1 MLLGPKL
8 GFPRLIRKPI
18 HARALTA
25 LWSCRPTRLPR
36 RNLEVLDLSWRGKA
50 GDVYIAC
57 RRLGNALKLSLHES
71 GHWHV
76 AFDSK
81 AFSQMFEGHNTPP
94 DRLMG
99 RWERPAPI
107 IDGLTLACRIHIP
120 GDAATIPEPSLDS
133 KVHWIACAP
142 PGQSVEVAVFLS
154 DHLLGDS
161 DWPGRN
167 AMQTKLVGHLSLD
180 GGGYVYIVHHTCAT
194 IEQPFPPPTGYF
206 KGRAKSNYL
215 LTQTERLGGDRWMT
229 ARSSFRRGRLS

>member
-1 MLLGPKL
+1 MPEHSLRFGVVGQP
-8 GFPRLIRKPI
+8 GY
-18 HARALTA
+18 RAETWKCWTYHGA
-25 LWSCRPTRLPR
+25 GKR
-36 RNLEVLDLSWRGKA
+36 R
-50 GDVYIAC
+50 DVYIAC

-206 KGRAKSNYL
+206 KGAGEEQLLANTNRALRWGQMDDGSIIFQERPVVITKN
-215 LTQTERLGGDRWMT
+215 QT
-229 ARSSFRRGRLS
+229 S